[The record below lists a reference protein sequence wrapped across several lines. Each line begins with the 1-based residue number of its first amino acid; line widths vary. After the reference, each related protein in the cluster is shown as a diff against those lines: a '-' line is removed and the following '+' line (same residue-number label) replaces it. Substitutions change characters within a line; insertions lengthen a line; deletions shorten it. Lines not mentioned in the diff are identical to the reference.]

1 MVEKDFK
8 IEISNE
14 IPLEKKDDYNI
25 KEEIENHRKS
35 IDRIFVSQYIDD
47 NDGYGSDDYVVTC
60 SYEDKSVLGW
70 SINIEKNEY
79 QPQPGDY
86 FKIDQ
91 IDDDFLNF
99 ANYVLSRK
107 ILFLYNRI
115 HGEHWLIDFNSD
127 RTSSNR
133 FLELKHRVSY
143 YDLDRI
149 GPDGIGFLPN
159 GDLIQ
164 VSLRNRKIYKYCLT
178 DKPKNTDLWEYSQIN
193 DIEIPES
200 LYSQALQ
207 LARSLCR
214 TKLFILVE
222 GYYKSLLIQ
231 YDLLTMN
238 FESQYTFDMPELSP
252 EISVNKNQTLLAL
265 LAGNDN
271 DYVYIFSM
279 ESGKLILKYHEE
291 YYEREPVEFITL
303 KNNSER
309 LIIYNREKGSCALV
323 DPYQVYDTIDIS
335 DDDFNDT
342 SVITKSNKKIYI
354 DDDNN
359 VCVTNGLDEN
369 KLSNKIMNSNS
380 NYTLPTF
387 KIIQSMLNE
396 IIAQE
401 DIKKVVPFDE
411 KIVVKDKVE
420 TKNLGLRKIVFYNKN
435 NVDYMGIEE
444 NDKIRIEYNI
454 PNILSFK
461 LLNNNQDV
469 VLIHMRGIAI
479 YTINEDGFK
488 NRYFWCNNEWNNIYE
503 KFKKESDEI
512 YDINFTNEHYKPLIR
527 SILKNDFDDSKHSIL
542 PEIIEILNNN
552 LMEVIERVEDV
563 INDDNLVSSIEML
576 KIAIEN
582 NYDYV
587 LEHIVK
593 NDNLLSK
600 IGIEMFKMAI
610 EKKYIFIKNLVKRIK
625 INDNLV
631 SKIGIELLKIA
642 IEEKYDLIVKQF
654 IDNTSIELIQD
665 YSENYMTSISLNLLE
680 LCDYY
685 PDFIIKYISCTS
697 FILSP
702 YSGRIGNSKNTS
714 LHSYTK
720 DTLYAK
726 ESYINKLIQ
735 NLRVKEEIQTVSF
748 IVPFPQICVY
758 RDDNDHDNLLGYA
771 QAFFIVL
778 RSNSINDDNDPRNLA
793 TKYKFVNPDGTI
805 SNTTT
810 IIQDPDSN
818 TNLFNWFPT
827 SLLAVYN
834 LLTGDSGSLSPFTYR
849 ENPIMT
855 ILLVTFTFFTV
866 IYLMNLF
873 IGLLN
878 LAIDDYNKEEEY
890 LLQKAQIIME
900 IELFYMLPWQRNK
913 KEWFPDWIYYDI
925 PVTEIRK
932 LINAIDNEQTV
943 FTYPPIISKRLRE
956 LVVLTTN
963 DNKKQTKEELT
974 RELKEKMNKIEQKM
988 EEKMDKIEQKME
1000 SIMKSLSK
1008 IK

>member
-552 LMEVIERVEDV
+552 LMEVLERVEDV

-665 YSENYMTSISLNLLE
+665 YSEKYMTSISLNLLE

-758 RDDNDHDNLLGYA
+758 RDDNDHDN
-771 QAFFIVL
+771 
-778 RSNSINDDNDPRNLA
+778 P
-793 TKYKFVNPDGTI
+793 
-805 SNTTT
+805 
-810 IIQDPDSN
+810 
-818 TNLFNWFPT
+818 
-827 SLLAVYN
+827 VYN